1 MAGSGSKAR
10 SQLAQV
16 ATRGDALIGI
26 VIVANR
32 GIAKE
37 FLNSIED
44 VFGKQ
49 DGVRAITFDGAED
62 RKSKGREICSAVDA
76 VDSGSGVIV
85 VTDLFGSSPAN
96 LCLTACCAENR
107 IMLSGANVPMLISL
121 IRNRRKS
128 IDFASSQAVQAGRK
142 YMVCMN
148 DFG

>member
-1 MAGSGSKAR
+1 M
-10 SQLAQV
+10 
-16 ATRGDALIGI
+16 RGGALIGI

-32 GIAKE
+32 GIARE

-49 DGVRAITFDGAED
+49 NGILAITFDGRED
-62 RKSKGREICSAVDA
+62 RSSKDREICRAADS

-96 LCLTACCAENR
+96 LCRNACCAENR
-107 IMLSGANVPMLISL
+107 TMLSGANVPMLISL

-128 IDFASSQAVQAGRK
+128 IADASSLAVQAGQK

-148 DFG
+148 DFGKDR

>member
-1 MAGSGSKAR
+1 
-10 SQLAQV
+10 
-16 ATRGDALIGI
+16 LIGI

-32 GIAKE
+32 GIARE

-49 DGVRAITFDGAED
+49 DGILAITFDGQED
-62 RKSKGREICSAVDA
+62 RNSKDREICSAADE

-96 LCLTACCAENR
+96 LCINACCAENR
-107 IMLSGANVPMLISL
+107 TMLSGANVPMLFSL

-128 IDFASSQAVQAGRK
+128 IADASSLAMQAGQK
-142 YMVCMN
+142 YMVCIGN
-148 DFG
+148 FGQEE